1 MIHSS
6 TNAPYR
12 WRWLAFAAVL
22 AASVMDL
29 MDSTIAGVAA
39 PTIRHDLR
47 GSYADLQWITAG
59 YRLAMA
65 VVLLIG
71 GRLGDLFGRP
81 LGAEVHSPRRGCRVH
96 AHLAGV
102 RLVAVPGDAD
112 RGSGRPGRVRRSW
125 ARSWPGSSSAR
136 TCWGPGG

>member
-1 MIHSS
+1 MVPPEQIIPFCYNGTEWFVPMNLEERAMIHSS

-39 PTIRHDLR
+39 PTIRHDLG

-59 YRLAMA
+59 YGLAM
-65 VVLLIG
+65 
-71 GRLGDLFGRP
+71 
-81 LGAEVHSPRRGCRVH
+81 
-96 AHLAGV
+96 LAGS
-102 RLVAVPGDAD
+102 VAMFAAFGVHQVA
-112 RGSGRPGRVRRSW
+112 
-125 ARSWPGSSSAR
+125 
-136 TCWGPGG
+136 